1 MKSAN
6 RPAPLVLVADDQP
19 ANLEL
24 MEAYLEA
31 LGCNVATA
39 ADGAEVMD
47 LVSQV
52 IPDVVLLDAMMPQL
66 DGFEVCR
73 RLKAGN
79 RTRLLPVVMVTALNN
94 TSDRVR
100 ALEAGADDFLAKPV
114 DRTELTARVRSLLR
128 LKSLYDELDDAEAVI
143 FALAKAV
150 EAKDHY
156 TEAHTE
162 RVACNAQALALI
174 AGIPEADLRELYR
187 GAMVHDIGKIGVPDA
202 ILLKPGPLND
212 DEWEAMKKH
221 PSIGERIARPLRS
234 ATRMLPIIRNHHE
247 RVDGLGYPDAMHGDE
262 IPLGARIV
270 AICDAYDAMTS
281 DRPYRPGRTA
291 AEAAAILRDGAGTQ
305 WDKELVHLFLDQV
318 EREVG

>member
-1 MKSAN
+1 
-6 RPAPLVLVADDQP
+6 
-19 ANLEL
+19 
-24 MEAYLEA
+24 
-31 LGCNVATA
+31 
-39 ADGAEVMD
+39 
-47 LVSQV
+47 
-52 IPDVVLLDAMMPQL
+52 
-66 DGFEVCR
+66 
-73 RLKAGN
+73 
-79 RTRLLPVVMVTALNN
+79 
-94 TSDRVR
+94 VR

-162 RVACNAQALALI
+162 RVAYNAQALALI
-174 AGIPEADLRELYR
+174 AGLPEADLRQLYR

-212 DEWEAMKKH
+212 EEWEAMKKH
-221 PSIGERIARPLRS
+221 PTIGERIARPLRS
-234 ATRMLPIIRNHHE
+234 ATGMLPIIRNHHE
-247 RVDGLGYPDAMHGDE
+247 RVDGLGYPDAMHGDR
-262 IPLGARIV
+262 IPLAARIV

-281 DRPYRPGRTA
+281 DRPYRPGRAA
-291 AEAAAILRDGAGTQ
+291 AEAAAILRDGAGSQ
-305 WDKELVHLFLDQV
+305 WDEELVHLFLDQV